1 MVEALETFGG
11 KICLIQDTGTP
22 ADYRGDKM
30 ARGKELDK
38 EAAVGLIEIPIPALS
53 LLMILREGE
62 GKVVAGVADAIGNM
76 PKVTVWSFWAVTF

>member
-11 KICLIQDTGTP
+11 KIWLIQDTEIP

-30 ARGKELDK
+30 GAAKVEASP
-38 EAAVGLIEIPIPALS
+38 AAVGLIEIPIPALR

-62 GKVVAGVADAIGNM
+62 GKVEVEAAEEIDN
-76 PKVTVWSFWAVTF
+76 